1 MTEVFGGVRSLYP
14 QRPGRNDGNIYV
26 GTIKNHI
33 LEGSMQR
40 RFNRVR
46 HFCLRDINYKNNY
59 IFHLILQ
66 IVFGHSKQLWGLAVH
81 PDDELF
87 ATAGYDKNISLW
99 KRHALLW
106 STQVCIYSVWK

>member
-1 MTEVFGGVRSLYP
+1 MLSLNISIIQQLTEAYGGVRSLYP

-46 HFCLRDINYKNNY
+46 
-59 IFHLILQ
+59 
-66 IVFGHSKQLWGLAVH
+66 
-81 PDDELF
+81 
-87 ATAGYDKNISLW
+87 
-99 KRHALLW
+99 
-106 STQVCIYSVWK
+106 IYY

>member
-1 MTEVFGGVRSLYP
+1 M
-14 QRPGRNDGNIYV
+14 NDL
-26 GTIKNHI
+26 KI
-33 LEGSMQR
+33 LKWKYLWLVY
-40 RFNRVR
+40 NV
-46 HFCLRDINYKNNY
+46 
-59 IFHLILQ
+59 Q

-106 STQVCIYSVWK
+106 STQVCGYIK

>member
-1 MTEVFGGVRSLYP
+1 MACFLIRYKSLECSCFY
-14 QRPGRNDGNIYV
+14 
-26 GTIKNHI
+26 
-33 LEGSMQR
+33 
-40 RFNRVR
+40 F
-46 HFCLRDINYKNNY
+46 
-59 IFHLILQ
+59 ILQ

-106 STQVCIYSVWK
+106 STQV

>member
-1 MTEVFGGVRSLYP
+1 MYYLQTYL
-14 QRPGRNDGNIYV
+14 
-26 GTIKNHI
+26 
-33 LEGSMQR
+33 
-40 RFNRVR
+40 
-46 HFCLRDINYKNNY
+46 
-59 IFHLILQ
+59 LQ

-106 STQVCIYSVWK
+106 STQVCIQYQLNNYNYCWLNQI

>member
-1 MTEVFGGVRSLYP
+1 M
-14 QRPGRNDGNIYV
+14 
-26 GTIKNHI
+26 
-33 LEGSMQR
+33 
-40 RFNRVR
+40 
-46 HFCLRDINYKNNY
+46 Y
-59 IFHLILQ
+59 ISFTNVLQ

-106 STQVCIYSVWK
+106 STQVCIVHNILS